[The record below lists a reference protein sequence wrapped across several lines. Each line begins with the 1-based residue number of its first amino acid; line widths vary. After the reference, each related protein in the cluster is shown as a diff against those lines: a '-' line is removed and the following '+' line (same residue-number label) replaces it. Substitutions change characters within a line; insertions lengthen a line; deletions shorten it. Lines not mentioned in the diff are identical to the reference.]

1 MQRIIKFLIKNQTT
15 LIYFTLLIISFSINI
30 KKDYNKRISFFKQ
43 LENITNKIHIY
54 KTSFTN
60 YIHLKKINEILI
72 NENAKIKSINNLN
85 NKNKILYNNIN
96 YIPCNI
102 VYNSTNYRQNYII
115 INKGKED
122 GIEKGMGVVSSKSV
136 VGIIVETNK
145 NYSKVM
151 SILNSDFKISG
162 KFKKNNY
169 SGIIEW
175 DQINIKKGSFS
186 DFPIHA
192 KITKGDTIVT
202 SGYSLLFPANII
214 IGTVD
219 KVDEKNKILFSFY
232 EDYNKIK
239 YAYIIKSNDM
249 QEIKK
254 MLNE

>member
-175 DQINIKKGSFS
+175 NQISIKKGSFS

-219 KVDEKNKILFSFY
+219 KIDKENKILFSFY

>member
-1 MQRIIKFLIKNQTT
+1 MQRIIKFLIKKQTT
-15 LIYFTLLIISFSINI
+15 LIYLTLLIVSFSINI
-30 KKDYNKRISFFKQ
+30 NKDYNKRISFFKK
-43 LENITNKIHIY
+43 LEGVTSKIHIY
-54 KTSFTN
+54 KTEITN
-60 YIHLKKINEILI
+60 YIHLKKVNEILI

-85 NKNKILYNNIN
+85 VKNKTLYNNIN
-96 YIPCNI
+96 YIPCDI
-102 VYNSTNYRQNYII
+102 IYNSTNYRQNYII

-136 VGIIVETNK
+136 IGIITETNK

-175 DQINIKKGSFS
+175 GQVNINKGVFS

-214 IGTVD
+214 IGTVE
-219 KVDEKNKILFSFY
+219 KVDKKNKILFSFH
-232 EDYNKIK
+232 EDYNRIK
-239 YAYIIKSNDM
+239 YAYVIKSNDM

>member
-1 MQRIIKFLIKNQTT
+1 MQRIIKFLIKKQTT
-15 LIYFTLLIISFSINI
+15 LIYLSLLIISFSINI
-30 KKDYNKRISFFKQ
+30 KKDYNKKISFFKKF
-43 LENITNKIHIY
+43 ESVTDKIHIY

-60 YIHLKKINEILI
+60 YIHLKKVNEVLI

-85 NKNKILYNNIN
+85 TKDKILYKNIN
-96 YIPCNI
+96 YIPCDI

-136 VGIIVETNK
+136 IGIIVETNK

-169 SGIIEW
+169 AGIIEW
-175 DQINIKKGSFS
+175 NQINIKKGSFS

-219 KVDEKNKILFSFY
+219 KIDKKNKILFSFY